1 MGFAQNEMKT
11 EPALLER
18 VRSMEGSGRS
28 FCTARVGMASL
39 ELLLFA
45 FMCDARKIARVLAEF
60 DADIGG

>member
-1 MGFAQNEMKT
+1 MAQNEMRA

-18 VRSMEGSGRS
+18 VRSMEGLGRTL
-28 FCTARVGMASL
+28 CTPRLGMASL
-39 ELLLFA
+39 ELLRFA